1 LDTPGQI
8 GRPLHIGLQEVLT
21 TMSNTFRPGLV
32 VLGLL
37 SLGDL
42 CAPLITDGESPPMS
56 IALIGSL
63 LGAVSLVLVAL
74 AWRGRTAAAV
84 GLVGLRVL
92 SALTAVPAFL
102 VTGVPL
108 VPMVLAG
115 TAITLTVVGAGLV
128 LAGLRRPVLAGA
140 R

>member
-1 LDTPGQI
+1 
-8 GRPLHIGLQEVLT
+8 
-21 TMSNTFRPGLV
+21 MSNTFRPGLV

-74 AWRGRTAAAV
+74 AWGGRTVAAV

-128 LAGLRRPVLAGA
+128 LAGLRRPALAGA